1 MSSFFLTKK
10 DFLESNCKQIIEA
23 DNIKENYKY
32 SQKFYEAMRKIEQN
46 GSEKQKLIYKLLG
59 DITSYSLD
67 LDSKDIPYH
76 GIENL
81 TNQELSF
88 LGEIIDEINN
98 EEITARVA
106 DILWV
111 KGKKF
116 KMAITALEAYI
127 KAYENLMASYD
138 WTEAIDRLERAVQLL
153 GLFRK
158 GETRDR
164 IIKKIEDEI
173 EKYKKEKP
181 SFLLQRLIELL
192 LKVKKSDI
200 LQYAEL
206 SRKLALSLEES
217 KEWRMAREY
226 WNLCAEC
233 FKYEKNFT
241 QRDNARKASANTYV
255 IQAHEALNEPPIYAV
270 AASHLNKAIEAYRR
284 IEGTAKI
291 VQNLH
296 KEMLEYQKK
305 SVAQMQ
311 EIVSESIDITEI
323 INNVT
328 DKVKGKSFHEK
339 IFLLGTTSSTVNI
352 KKLHD
357 NAKKSLEGNILER
370 LLPTVNVNLD
380 GKVTGKSPSLSLFDP
395 HPEDYKQAVE
405 IEMHKQAQYE
415 REFFVKAVIEPVRK
429 QIYIEH
435 FIMLRHIAFLVSNN
449 PFIPEGREEIYARGL
464 YAGFNGDFLVST
476 HLLIPQLENSI
487 RYILSKEGEIVSNL
501 DKNGVQEEKNLN
513 TLLYMPKLKEL
524 LGENLVF
531 DLQSLLVEKFGYN
544 LRNVMSHGL
553 SNYNEFYSTATI
565 YTWWIVLR
573 ICCFYQLG

>member
-1 MSSFFLTKK
+1 MSSFSLTKE

-32 SQKFYEAMRKIEQN
+32 SHKFYEAMRKMEQN
-46 GSEKQKLIYKLLG
+46 GSEKQRLIYKLLG
-59 DITSYSLD
+59 DITSYPLD
-67 LDSKDIPYH
+67 LDSKDIPYD

-81 TNQELSF
+81 TDQELSF
-88 LGEIIDEINN
+88 LNEIIEEINN

-153 GLFRK
+153 GLFRN
-158 GETRDR
+158 GEIRDR
-164 IIKKIEDEI
+164 AIKKIEDEI

-192 LKVKKSDI
+192 LKVKKFDI
-200 LQYAEL
+200 LKYAEL

-241 QRDNARKASANTYV
+241 QRDNARKASGNTYV
-255 IQAHEALNEPPIYAV
+255 IQAYEALNEPPIYAV
-270 AASHLNKAIEAYRR
+270 AVAHLNKAIEAYRR

-328 DKVKGKSFHEK
+328 EKVRGKSFHEK
-339 IFLLGTTSSTVNI
+339 IFLLGTTSSTVDI
-352 KKLHD
+352 KKLQD

-370 LLPTVNVNLD
+370 LLPTVNVNLE
-380 GKVTGKSPSLSLFDP
+380 GKVTGKSPSLPLFDP

-405 IEMHKQAQYE
+405 IKMHEQAQHE